1 MADNEIDKTVAQ
13 YKNFDQLQDF
23 AQALHLT
30 NISLTKKIKKLE
42 EEKKHLK
49 ELAPI
54 SQNLPT
60 TQDPNKFLVSSTE
73 VICTVQLDLLRE
85 ISLARELTLEEAKRV
100 EIFSKVLASEK
111 NKPKDLEIPTKKMS
125 DEELLKLAAGSEEK

>member
-54 SQNLPT
+54 PQNLPT

-85 ISLARELTLEEAKRV
+85 VSLMRELTLEEAKRV
-100 EIFSKVLASEK
+100 EIFSKVLTSEK
-111 NKPKDLEIPTKKMS
+111 HKLKDIEPPTKKMS
-125 DEELLKLAAGSEEK
+125 DEELLKLAEGSDNK